1 MKLFRAFRYYNSKK
15 SIMKNK
21 EPIKIRRL
29 IKEYYIFI
37 RDFLSELFAD
47 KLSYYSA
54 SLSYYTLFSIIPLM
68 VIILSIFTNLPIF
81 EDVYKSI
88 QSVLFEN
95 LMPTHSKEVLTYIN
109 GFVENSGKLGMV
121 GVIYVLFASMMF
133 FKNYDYIVN
142 DIFETPRRSF
152 WRSVT
157 IYWTLVTLTPIMLV
171 LSFYLSDKIQEVLDQ
186 NTLTSSIHLLTIFPF
201 IIIWSIFFLSYKI
214 SANTDVSNKAAAISS
229 FIASLAW
236 YLAKVAYIF
245 YVLHNKTYMS
255 IYGGLSIL
263 LFFFLWIYISW
274 AIFLHGLKFC
284 YLLERDEEIEEIK

>member
-1 MKLFRAFRYYNSKK
+1 MKKQSLKTQK
-15 SIMKNK
+15 LLKD
-21 EPIKIRRL
+21 
-29 IKEYYIFI
+29 YYIFL
-37 RDFLSELFAD
+37 RDFLSALFQD

-54 SLSYYTLFSIIPLM
+54 SLSFYTLFSIIPLM
-68 VIILSIFTNLPIF
+68 VIVLSIFTNLPLF
-81 EDVYKSI
+81 EEVYIDI
-88 QSVLFEN
+88 QGLLFEN

-142 DIFETPRRSF
+142 DIFETKRRSF
-152 WRSVT
+152 WSSVT
-157 IYWTLVTLTPIMLV
+157 VYWTLVTLTPIMMV
-171 LSFYLSDKIQEVLDQ
+171 LSFYASTQIQVILDKNQFTDG
-186 NTLTSSIHLLTIFPF
+186 IHILQILPF
-201 IIIWSIFFLSYKI
+201 FIIWSIFFLTYKI
-214 SANTDVSNKAAAISS
+214 SANTQVSKKAAMISS

-236 YLAKVAYIF
+236 YVAKSGFIF
-245 YVLHNKTYMS
+245 YVVHNQTYMS

-284 YLLERDEEIEEIK
+284 HLLDDEEEIEAIK

>member
-1 MKLFRAFRYYNSKK
+1 MKIQ
-15 SIMKNK
+15 SIKTQK
-21 EPIKIRRL
+21 L
-29 IKEYYIFI
+29 IKSYYVFL
-37 RDFLSELFAD
+37 RDFLSELFND

-54 SLSYYTLFSIIPLM
+54 SLSFYTLFSTIPLM
-68 VIILSIFTNLPIF
+68 VIVLSIFTNLPLF
-81 EDVYKSI
+81 EEVYIDI
-88 QSVLFEN
+88 QSLLFEN

-142 DIFETPRRSF
+142 DIFECKRRSF
-152 WRSVT
+152 WSSVT
-157 IYWTLVTLTPIMLV
+157 VYWTLVTLTPIMMA
-171 LSFYLSDKIQEVLDQ
+171 LSFYASTQIQVVLDKNQ
-186 NTLTSSIHLLTIFPF
+186 FTDGIHLLQVLPF
-201 IIIWSIFFLSYKI
+201 FIIWSIFFLTYKI
-214 SANTDVSNKAAAISS
+214 SANAHVSKKAALISS

-236 YLAKVAYIF
+236 YLAKSGFIF
-245 YVLHNKTYMS
+245 YVLHNETYMS

-284 YLLERDEEIEEIK
+284 HLLDGNDEIEAL

>member
-1 MKLFRAFRYYNSKK
+1 MKIQ
-15 SIMKNK
+15 SIKTQQ
-21 EPIKIRRL
+21 L
-29 IKEYYIFI
+29 IKSYYVFL
-37 RDFLSELFAD
+37 RDFLSELFND

-54 SLSYYTLFSIIPLM
+54 SLSFYTLFSIIPLM
-68 VIILSIFTNLPIF
+68 VIVLSIFTNLPLF
-81 EDVYKSI
+81 EEVYIDI
-88 QSVLFEN
+88 QSLLFEN
-95 LMPTHSKEVLTYIN
+95 LMPTHSKEILTHIN

-142 DIFETPRRSF
+142 DIFETKRRSF
-152 WRSVT
+152 WSSVT
-157 IYWTLVTLTPIMLV
+157 VYWTLVTLTPIMMV
-171 LSFYLSDKIQEVLDQ
+171 LSFYASIQIQVILDKNQFTDGIQVLQ
-186 NTLTSSIHLLTIFPF
+186 VLPF
-201 IIIWSIFFLSYKI
+201 FIIWSIFFLTYKI
-214 SANTDVSNKAAAISS
+214 SANTHVSKKAATISS

-236 YLAKVAYIF
+236 YMAKSGFIF

-284 YLLERDEEIEEIK
+284 HLLEDDGDIEAIN